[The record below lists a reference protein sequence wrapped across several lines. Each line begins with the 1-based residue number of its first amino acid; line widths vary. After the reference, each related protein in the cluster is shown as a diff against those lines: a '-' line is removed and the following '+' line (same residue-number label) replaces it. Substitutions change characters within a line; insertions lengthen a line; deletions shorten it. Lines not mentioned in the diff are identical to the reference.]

1 MILSVWN
8 FKNIVNSVRNTQ
20 HIKKRNS
27 KGCDVVPKNTEKTTT
42 TSPTEYLGEVK
53 SELKKVHW
61 PSKQELSEHTLTVI
75 VMVLITAIFIYC
87 IDAGVGAV
95 IEKLIGR

>member
-1 MILSVWN
+1 M
-8 FKNIVNSVRNTQ
+8 
-20 HIKKRNS
+20 
-27 KGCDVVPKNTEKTTT
+27 PKNTEKTTT